1 MLFVWHQ
8 KIGAVFLFE
17 FKMGHKAAKTTQ
29 NISNTFGPG
38 TANKHTVQWWL
49 KKFCKG
55 ESLENEEHDGE
66 PWEVDNDQLRAI
78 IELHE
83 KSQKNS
89 AFTLLGSLGLFGI
102 WSKLERWKS
111 LINGCLMSWVKIKT
125 IVLKCSLLSCATTA
139 DHFSIGLWHAMKSGF
154 YRTASSVVGPR
165 SSSKAVPKAKLAPKK
180 GNGHCLVVCC
190 QSDPLQFSESWRNYY
205 IWEVCS
211 ANW

>member
-1 MLFVWHQ
+1 
-8 KIGAVFLFE
+8 
-17 FKMGHKAAKTTQ
+17 MGHKAAKT

-38 TANKHTVQWWL
+38 TVNKHTVQWWL

-89 AFTLLGSLGLFGI
+89 AFTLPGSLGLFGI
-102 WSKLERWKS
+102 WSKLERLKS

-125 IVLKCSLLSCATTA
+125 IVLKCSRLLSCATTA

-154 YRTASSVVGPR
+154 YTTASSAVGPS
-165 SSSKAVPKAKLAPKK
+165 SSSKAVPKAKLVPKK
-180 GNGHCLVVCC
+180 GHGHCLVVCC
-190 QSDPLQFSESWRNYY
+190 QSDPLQFSESWRNHY
-205 IWEVCS
+205 IWDVCS